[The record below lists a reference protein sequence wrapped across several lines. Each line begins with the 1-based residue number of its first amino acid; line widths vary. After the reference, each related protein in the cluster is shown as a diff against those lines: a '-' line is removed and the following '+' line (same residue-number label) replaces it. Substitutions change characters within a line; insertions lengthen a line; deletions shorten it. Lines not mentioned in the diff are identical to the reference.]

1 MDCKR
6 ALEAADGVIEEAA
19 KLLAQKGLA
28 LASKKAG
35 RTADQGVVDFYVH
48 SGGRLGAMIEVNCE
62 TDFVARTDQFK
73 ALAHDLAMQ
82 VAAMEPD
89 YRPVRTKSLGTY
101 PRPAEEVALLFPG
114 LHQGPPPSPFRTSS
128 TRPSDSSEK
137 TSRSAASPGS
147 RSVSDPCRQP
157 QVSPPTH
164 KNQRRGPCRQSG
176 CWHRQ

>member
-1 MDCKR
+1 MPVTTDSIKELRDRSGAGIMDCKR
-6 ALEAADGVIEEAA
+6 ALEAADGVIEEAE

-82 VAAMEPD
+82 VAAMEPV
-89 YRPVRTKSLGTY
+89 YVRADDVPENY
-101 PRPAEEVALLFPG
+101 PRPAEEVALLSQAFIKD
-114 LHQGPPPSPFRTSS
+114 PSKSIQDLVNEAIGQLRENIQVRRF
-128 TRPSDSSEK
+128 TRFEIGK
-137 TSRSAASPGS
+137 
-147 RSVSDPCRQP
+147 
-157 QVSPPTH
+157 
-164 KNQRRGPCRQSG
+164 
-176 CWHRQ
+176 

>member
-1 MDCKR
+1 MPVTTDSIKELRDRSGAGIMDCKR
-6 ALEAADGVIEEAA
+6 ALEAADGVIEEAE

-82 VAAMEPD
+82 VAAMEPVYIRSD
-89 YRPVRTKSLGTY
+89 EVPDGY
-101 PRPAEEVALLFPG
+101 PRPAEEVALLSQAFIKD
-114 LHQGPPPSPFRTSS
+114 PSKSIQDLVNEAIGQLRENIQVRRF
-128 TRPSDSSEK
+128 TRFEIGK
-137 TSRSAASPGS
+137 
-147 RSVSDPCRQP
+147 
-157 QVSPPTH
+157 
-164 KNQRRGPCRQSG
+164 
-176 CWHRQ
+176 

>member
-1 MDCKR
+1 MPVTTDSIKELRDRSGAGIMDCKR
-6 ALEAADGVIEEAA
+6 ALEAADGVIEEAE

-82 VAAMEPD
+82 VAAMEPL
-89 YRPVRTKSLGTY
+89 YVRPDEVPEDS
-101 PRPAEEVALLFPG
+101 PRPAEEVALLSQAFIKD
-114 LHQGPPPSPFRTSS
+114 PSKSIQDLVNEAIGQLRENIQVRRF
-128 TRPSDSSEK
+128 TRFEIGK
-137 TSRSAASPGS
+137 
-147 RSVSDPCRQP
+147 
-157 QVSPPTH
+157 
-164 KNQRRGPCRQSG
+164 
-176 CWHRQ
+176 